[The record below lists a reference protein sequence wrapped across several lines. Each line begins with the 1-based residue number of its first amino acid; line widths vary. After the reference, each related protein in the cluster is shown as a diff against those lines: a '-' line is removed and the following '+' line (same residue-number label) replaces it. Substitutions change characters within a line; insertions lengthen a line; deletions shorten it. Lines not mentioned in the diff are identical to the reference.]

1 MSDPAALRREF
12 WTLPED
18 AMVDR
23 PTVAAAFYLSLASME
38 SLAIKGGGPKYL
50 RVGRRALYRKADAL
64 AWATTTGR
72 LVENTAQRAVPA

>member
-72 LVENTAQRAVPA
+72 LVENTAQLAVPA